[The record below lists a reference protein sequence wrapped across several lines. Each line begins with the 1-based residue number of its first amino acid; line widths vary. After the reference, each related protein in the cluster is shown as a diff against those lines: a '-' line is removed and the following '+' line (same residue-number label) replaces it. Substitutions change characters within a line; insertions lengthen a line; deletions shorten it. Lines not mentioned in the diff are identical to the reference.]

1 VNTNR
6 RRRFTLLE
14 VLIALVL
21 ITTAL
26 PLLTAPYFY
35 ESLNLMQAT
44 KARRLENDLKKAK
57 ALILESI
64 HTKQLNPFTET
75 RGEWKKVQ
83 TMPAADYL
91 FTRVKPKP
99 DDAEEKVELW
109 ELSLRIKD
117 LKGEPLK
124 YLMVVKR

>member
-1 VNTNR
+1 MKALR
-6 RRRFTLLE
+6 RQHFTLLE

-26 PLLTAPYFY
+26 PLLIAPYFF

-44 KARRLENDLKKAK
+44 KARRLETDLQKAK
-57 ALILESI
+57 ALLLESI

-75 RGEWKKVQ
+75 KGEWKKVE
-83 TMPAADYL
+83 TMPTADYR
-91 FTRVKPKP
+91 FTRLKPKP
-99 DDAEEKVELW
+99 EEAEEKIELW
-109 ELSLRIKD
+109 ELSLKIKD

-124 YLMVVKR
+124 YLMVLKR